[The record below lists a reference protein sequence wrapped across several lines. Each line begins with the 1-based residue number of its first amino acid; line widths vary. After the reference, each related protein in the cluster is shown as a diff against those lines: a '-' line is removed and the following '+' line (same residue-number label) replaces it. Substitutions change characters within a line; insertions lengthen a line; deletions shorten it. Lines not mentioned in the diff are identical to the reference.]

1 MVKNWFL
8 HGPNQVVKKLSNGG
22 FWPSQMMTPKSGEK
36 VVKKWSNGGPS
47 NIWGHKNGKNM
58 PLNGVLVV
66 PGPGRGRALARP
78 GPGPRAR
85 PRPGPGPGQRPGPS
99 GRSPVVK
106 HTDLPPRGVGG
117 RAPDRQKG
125 QMLDETG
132 RERSV
137 RDFLAGK
144 RNPGKSRGH
153 PDGFRGLKAA
163 WGGRRPTAGW
173 EGGDKELVQ
182 AD

>member
-1 MVKNWFL
+1 ME
-8 HGPNQVVKKLSNGG
+8 
-22 FWPSQMMTPKSGEK
+22 EK
-36 VVKKWSNGGPS
+36 QEVEGRSRG
-47 NIWGHKNGKNM
+47 
-58 PLNGVLVV
+58 
-66 PGPGRGRALARP
+66 GRGEVEGRSR
-78 GPGPRAR
+78 GGRGEVEER
-85 PRPGPGPGQRPGPS
+85 SRGGREEVGRRSRGQRPGPS